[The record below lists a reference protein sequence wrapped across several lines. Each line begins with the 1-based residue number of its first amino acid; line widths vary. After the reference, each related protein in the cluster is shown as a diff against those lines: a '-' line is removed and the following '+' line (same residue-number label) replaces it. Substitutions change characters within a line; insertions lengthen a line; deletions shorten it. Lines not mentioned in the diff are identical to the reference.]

1 MFERV
6 KSIIVKE
13 FIQVFRD
20 PRMRTMIFVSPLIQ
34 VLVFGYAANMDVK
47 NVPTAV
53 YDLDNTTES
62 RDLVRAFDFSRYFN
76 VKYHIATDAEQDRLI
91 DKSRVS
97 AVLRLD
103 RGFGRAV
110 QGNRSASF
118 QVVLDATDSNSAGIV
133 LGYAGQIV
141 DGWSARRIRERAEI
155 GSGRPVEAPGVDVR
169 VRTWFNENLESTEY
183 YLPGVIALIVTVM
196 SLLLTAM
203 AIVREKEIGTM
214 VPFALIAVAEMCML
228 IVVAVFWF
236 AIPLRGSLA
245 VLFGS
250 TVIYL
255 LTTLGIGL
263 FISTVSS
270 TQQEAMLSTF
280 FFFFP
285 ANLLSG
291 FTYPIRNMPM
301 LIQYVTYLNPLRYYL
316 VILRGVFLK
325 GTGVSILWP
334 QMAALLV
341 YGLAVIV
348 LASLR
353 FRKTLG

>member
-1 MFERV
+1 
-6 KSIIVKE
+6 
-13 FIQVFRD
+13 
-20 PRMRTMIFVSPLIQ
+20 
-34 VLVFGYAANMDVK
+34 
-47 NVPTAV
+47 
-53 YDLDNTTES
+53 
-62 RDLVRAFDFSRYFN
+62 
-76 VKYHIATDAEQDRLI
+76 
-91 DKSRVS
+91 
-97 AVLRLD
+97 
-103 RGFGRAV
+103 
-110 QGNRSASF
+110 
-118 QVVLDATDSNSAGIV
+118 
-133 LGYAGQIV
+133 
-141 DGWSARRIRERAEI
+141 
-155 GSGRPVEAPGVDVR
+155 
-169 VRTWFNENLESTEY
+169 
-183 YLPGVIALIVTVM
+183 VTVM

-214 VPFALIAVAEMCML
+214 EQLIVSPLRPIELILGKILPFALIAVAEMCML